1 MFGMEIFDLYRRL
14 LGIVLGVYTLVN
26 FVNFVFKWQAATLQ
40 AGRSEAVF
48 RRYLVTALL
57 QVRLRRFWFDF
68 VQIGLLVAILVCVLW
83 FHAR

>member
-1 MFGMEIFDLYRRL
+1 MFGVGIFDLYRRL

-26 FVNFVFKWQAATLQ
+26 FVNFVLKWQADMRR

-57 QVRLRRFWFDF
+57 RVRLRKFWLDF
-68 VQIGLLVAILVCVLW
+68 VQIGLLVAVLVCVLW
-83 FHAR
+83 LHPR